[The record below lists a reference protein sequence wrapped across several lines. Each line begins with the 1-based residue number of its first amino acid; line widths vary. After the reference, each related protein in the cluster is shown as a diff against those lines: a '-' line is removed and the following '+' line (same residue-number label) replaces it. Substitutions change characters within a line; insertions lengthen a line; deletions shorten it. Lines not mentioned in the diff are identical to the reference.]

1 MHSANPR
8 LTTRR
13 PTNLSI
19 DAELL
24 TIAKEVGVNIS
35 RSAEVGIQQAVKNK
49 LRERWLQENKEAL
62 LSSNAFS
69 EENGLPLEKFRS
81 F

>member
-1 MHSANPR
+1 MHVANSR
-8 LTTRR
+8 STTKR
-13 PTNLSI
+13 PANLSI

-35 RSAEVGIQQAVKNK
+35 RSAEVGIQQAVNNK
-49 LRERWLQENKEAL
+49 IRELWLQENKEAL
-62 LSSNAFS
+62 LSSNAFI
-69 EENGLPLEKFRS
+69 EENGLPLETFRS

>member
-1 MHSANPR
+1 MRTASSR
-8 LTTRR
+8 STTRR

-35 RSAEVGIQQAVKNK
+35 RSAEVGIQQAVKQK
-49 LRERWLQENKEAL
+49 QRDLWLQENKEAL
-62 LSSNAFS
+62 FSSNAFV
-69 EENGLPLEKFRS
+69 EENGLPLEKFRL

>member
-62 LSSNAFS
+62 LSSNAFI

>member
-1 MHSANPR
+1 MHSANLR

-24 TIAKEVGVNIS
+24 SIAKEVGVNIS
-35 RSAEVGIQQAVKNK
+35 RSAEVGIQQAVNNK
-49 LRERWLQENKEAL
+49 LRELWLQENKEAL
-62 LSSNAFS
+62 LSSNAFI

>member
-35 RSAEVGIQQAVKNK
+35 RSAEVGIQQAVKQK
-49 LRERWLQENKEAL
+49 QRDLWLQENREAL
-62 LSSNAFS
+62 MSSNAFV

>member
-1 MHSANPR
+1 MHSATR
-8 LTTRR
+8 QSSSRR

-24 TIAKEVGVNIS
+24 TLAKQIGVNIS
-35 RSAEVGIQQAVKNK
+35 RSAEVGIKEAVSKK
-49 LRERWLQENKEAL
+49 LREQWLKENKEAL
-62 LSSNAFS
+62 ISSNQFV
-69 EENGLPLEKFRS
+69 EENGLPLQKYRS

>member
-1 MHSANPR
+1 MPTASSR
-8 LTTRR
+8 FTIRR

-24 TIAKEVGVNIS
+24 IVAKEMGVNIS
-35 RSAEVGIQQAVKNK
+35 RSAEVGIQQAVKKK
-49 LRERWLQENKEAL
+49 LRDLWLQENKEAL
-62 LSSNAFS
+62 MSTNAFI

>member
-1 MHSANPR
+1 MRTASSR
-8 LTTRR
+8 STTRR

-24 TIAKEVGVNIS
+24 IVAKEMGVNIS
-35 RSAEVGIQQAVKNK
+35 RSAEVGIQQAVKKK
-49 LRERWLQENKEAL
+49 LRDLWLQVNKEAL
-62 LSSNAFS
+62 MSSNAFV

>member
-8 LTTRR
+8 STARR

-62 LSSNAFS
+62 LSSNAFI

>member
-1 MHSANPR
+1 MHAANSR
-8 LTTRR
+8 STTKR
-13 PTNLSI
+13 PANLSI

-35 RSAEVGIQQAVKNK
+35 RSSEVGIQQAVNNK
-49 LRERWLQENKEAL
+49 LRELWLQENKEAL
-62 LSSNAFS
+62 LSSNAFI

>member
-1 MHSANPR
+1 MHAANSR
-8 LTTRR
+8 STIKR
-13 PTNLSI
+13 PANLSI

-35 RSAEVGIQQAVKNK
+35 RSAEVGIQQAVNIK
-49 LRERWLQENKEAL
+49 LRELWLQENKEAL
-62 LSSNAFS
+62 LSSNAFI
-69 EENGLPLEKFRS
+69 EENGLPLDKFRS

>member
-8 LTTRR
+8 STARR

-62 LSSNAFS
+62 LSSKAFI

>member
-1 MHSANPR
+1 MHAANSR
-8 LTTRR
+8 STTKR
-13 PTNLSI
+13 PANLSI

-35 RSAEVGIQQAVKNK
+35 RSAEVGIQQAVNKK
-49 LRERWLQENKEAL
+49 LRELWLQENKEAL
-62 LSSNAFS
+62 LSSNAFI

>member
-1 MHSANPR
+1 MHAANSR
-8 LTTRR
+8 STTKR
-13 PTNLSI
+13 PANLSI

-35 RSAEVGIQQAVKNK
+35 RSSEVGIQQAVNNK
-49 LRERWLQENKEAL
+49 LRELWLQENKEAL
-62 LSSNAFS
+62 LSSNAFI
-69 EENGLPLEKFRS
+69 EENGLPLDKFRS

>member
-1 MHSANPR
+1 MPTASSR
-8 LTTRR
+8 FTIRR

-24 TIAKEVGVNIS
+24 IVAKEMGVNIS
-35 RSAEVGIQQAVKNK
+35 RSAEVGIQQAVKQK
-49 LRERWLQENKEAL
+49 QRDLWLQENKEAL
-62 LSSNAFS
+62 MSSNAFV

>member
-8 LTTRR
+8 STTRR

-35 RSAEVGIQQAVKNK
+35 RSAEVGIQEAVKNK

-62 LSSNAFS
+62 LSSNAFV

>member
-8 LTTRR
+8 STARR

-35 RSAEVGIQQAVKNK
+35 RSAEVGIQEAVKNK
-49 LRERWLQENKEAL
+49 LRELWLQENKEAL
-62 LSSNAFS
+62 LSSNAFI
-69 EENGLPLEKFRS
+69 EEHGLPLEKFRS

>member
-1 MHSANPR
+1 MHSATR
-8 LTTRR
+8 HSSSRR

-24 TIAKEVGVNIS
+24 SLAKTLGVNIS
-35 RSAEVGIQQAVKNK
+35 RSAEIGIKEAVSKK
-49 LRERWLQENKEAL
+49 LREQWLQDNKDAL
-62 LSSNAFS
+62 IASNQFV
-69 EENGLPLEKFRS
+69 EENGLPLQKYRS